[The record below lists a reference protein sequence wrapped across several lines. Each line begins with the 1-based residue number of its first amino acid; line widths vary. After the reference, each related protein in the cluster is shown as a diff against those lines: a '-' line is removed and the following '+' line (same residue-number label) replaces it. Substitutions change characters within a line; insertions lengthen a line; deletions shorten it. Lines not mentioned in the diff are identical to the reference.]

1 MDEPS
6 QEKGGRRRRRRSGA
20 PAVSAYNTNAHVCKY
35 ETGRVIGLST
45 GLCDR
50 AATLLFIQ
58 LSLMIENRCT
68 LIVRVIQFTRRR
80 LSSFAIVP
88 SESSLL
94 CWIIVII
101 IVFMER
107 VCVLTLI
114 SLLPLPTACQLFNQR
129 EESKSRSAKLNDEIV
144 HLSIHVISIN
154 FF

>member
-6 QEKGGRRRRRRSGA
+6 REKGGRRRRRA

-88 SESSLL
+88 SESSSL

-101 IVFMER
+101 IVFFYETR
-107 VCVLTLI
+107 VL
-114 SLLPLPTACQLFNQR
+114 
-129 EESKSRSAKLNDEIV
+129 
-144 HLSIHVISIN
+144 
-154 FF
+154 